1 MCYVPSLN
9 TGLVHEGEEDLNIIF
24 ERGKT
29 AVCVGCGGVGNK
41 KTYLGGTGDKQY

>member
-9 TGLVHEGEEDLNIIF
+9 TRWVHEGEEDLNIIF

-29 AVCVGCGGVGNK
+29 AVCVGCGGMGNK
-41 KTYLGGTGDKQY
+41 KHIL